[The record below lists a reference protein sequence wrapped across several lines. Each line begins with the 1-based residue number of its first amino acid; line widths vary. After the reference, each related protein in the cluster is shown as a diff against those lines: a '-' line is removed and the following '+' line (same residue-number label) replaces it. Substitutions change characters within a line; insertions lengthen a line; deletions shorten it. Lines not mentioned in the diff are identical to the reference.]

1 MNASE
6 EFLGQRDASRDPSDL
21 TPAQHQFALEYVC
34 NGFNAT
40 AAYRAAH
47 PNVTYATARMEGSRC
62 LAHPCVRAF
71 LDPQLQS
78 RWKALQPDGDEALGR
93 IALDARADL
102 RLLFDEKGELLKP
115 HEWPDDIANSIESVE
130 LRADGGVKVRLTGKL
145 TARRIILEQTGKLSL
160 RLRTE
165 SMPWPRRFSLTSI
178 VARRDERASQT
189 PLHAAVLR
197 VGLVQR

>member
-1 MNASE
+1 MTRGSKRVPLRRRHSENAPPVT
-6 EFLGQRDASRDPSDL
+6 PSDL
-21 TPAQHQFALEYVC
+21 TPAQHQFAVEYLS

-78 RWKALQPDGDEALGR
+78 RWKALQMDGDEALGR

-102 RLLFDEKGELLKP
+102 RRLFDEKGALLKP

-130 LRADGGVKVRLTGKL
+130 LRADGGVKVKLTGKL
-145 TARRIILEQTGKLSL
+145 TARRIILEQTGKLKPSIANGVDAVA
-160 RLRTE
+160 E
-165 SMPWPRRFSLTSI
+165 AIRR
-178 VARRDERASQT
+178 
-189 PLHAAVLR
+189 
-197 VGLVQR
+197 